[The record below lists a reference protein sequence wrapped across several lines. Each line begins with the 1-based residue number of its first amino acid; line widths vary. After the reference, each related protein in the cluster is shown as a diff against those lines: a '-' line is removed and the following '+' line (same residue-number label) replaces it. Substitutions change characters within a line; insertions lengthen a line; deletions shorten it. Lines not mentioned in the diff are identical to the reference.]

1 MSYTIEILRSAQ
13 KRLAKIDRQD
23 QAAVLSAIR
32 NLADT
37 PRPIGCKR
45 LSGRPAWRLRIGNY
59 RIIYEIYDDRLIILV
74 ISVGHRSE
82 VYR

>member
-82 VYR
+82 V